1 MDNRW
6 NTWKRQPHPGIHLF
20 SCSNLRRKFW
30 QPVWNSNI
38 GCRETTYLGKTDQNH
53 SKILVPVGKP
63 QLLQEQIFRD
73 SPLALL
79 DGYDLFPKEAMISP
93 KCRMVLA
100 FFIAM
105 SYSIYFDMQIIPSF
119 PVEMPCI
126 KTVLPLWK
134 QGVLLGLFH
143 FKQPCFADRLQ
154 AEHAVLNALQLPIL
168 NVQTQQTNL
177 LVYSFH

>member
-1 MDNRW
+1 
-6 NTWKRQPHPGIHLF
+6 
-20 SCSNLRRKFW
+20 
-30 QPVWNSNI
+30 
-38 GCRETTYLGKTDQNH
+38 
-53 SKILVPVGKP
+53 
-63 QLLQEQIFRD
+63 
-73 SPLALL
+73 
-79 DGYDLFPKEAMISP
+79 
-93 KCRMVLA
+93 
-100 FFIAM
+100 M